1 MKILDC
7 ESIIGL
13 IKTLE
18 TEENCYLIMKL
29 CLTNLDEY
37 LKIRKNGLSFDE
49 VKIILKELNKNHI
62 AEQIEK
68 CIFN

>member
-18 TEENCYLIMKL
+18 TEENCHYEIM
-29 CLTNLDEY
+29 
-37 LKIRKNGLSFDE
+37 
-49 VKIILKELNKNHI
+49 LNK
-62 AEQIEK
+62 
-68 CIFN
+68 FR

>member
-18 TEENCYLIMKL
+18 TEENCYLIMQL
-29 CLTNLDEY
+29 CLTNLDVY

-49 VKIILKELNKNHI
+49 VKIILKELNIDIK
-62 AEQIEK
+62 
-68 CIFN
+68 

>member
-13 IKTLE
+13 IKILE
-18 TEENCYLIMKL
+18 TKENCYLIMKL
-29 CLTNLDEY
+29 WLTNLDEY

-49 VKIILKELNKNHI
+49 VKIILKELNMAIK
-62 AEQIEK
+62 
-68 CIFN
+68 

>member
-18 TEENCYLIMKL
+18 TEENFYLIMEL
-29 CLTNLDEY
+29 SLINLDEY

-49 VKIILKELNKNHI
+49 VKIILKELNI
-62 AEQIEK
+62 AIK
-68 CIFN
+68 

>member
-13 IKTLE
+13 IKILE

-29 CLTNLDEY
+29 WLTNLDEY

-49 VKIILKELNKNHI
+49 VKIILKELNIDIK
-62 AEQIEK
+62 
-68 CIFN
+68 